1 MSNTF
6 GTKYRLTS
14 FGESHGK
21 AVGGVIDGLPS
32 GLLLNLEK
40 IQEELNRR
48 RPGQPLTTTRC
59 ESDRLEILSG
69 LLDGVTTGMP
79 LGFLVYNNDQ
89 RSGDYELLKNN
100 YRPSHADYT
109 WEAKY
114 GLHDYRG
121 GGRSS
126 AREHIARVVGGAVAK
141 QILEAHNISFSAH
154 VSQIGGCTTP
164 ESMEKLLERVISE
177 GDSVGGVVSCVIK
190 GVPVGLG
197 EPVFGKF
204 QALLASAMM
213 SINAAK
219 GFEYGMGF
227 AAAEMLGSEHNDTYI
242 ALGKTEQNRAGGIL
256 GGVTSGEEI
265 RFRVAFKPT
274 SSIAKKQQT
283 ITKEG
288 EKTEIKIEGRHDP
301 CVAIRAVPVVEAMA
315 AMVTLDLFLLSKRE

>member
-6 GTKYRLTS
+6 GSIYKLTS

-32 GLLLNLEK
+32 GLLLNVEK

-89 RSGDYELLKNN
+89 RSSDYELLKNN

-109 WEAKY
+109 WETKY
-114 GLHDYRG
+114 GLHDHRG

-141 QILEAHNISFSAH
+141 QILSAHSISFAAH
-154 VSQIGGCTTP
+154 VSQIGTCTTP
-164 ESMEKLLERVISE
+164 ESMKQLVEKVREE
-177 GDSVGGVVSCVIK
+177 GDSVGGIVSCVIK

-204 QALLASAMM
+204 QAALAGAMM

-227 AAAEMLGSEHNDTYI
+227 ASAEMLGSEHNDTYI
-242 ALGKTEQNRAGGIL
+242 ALGKTEQNKAGGIL
-256 GGVTSGEEI
+256 GGVTSGEDI
-265 RFRVAFKPT
+265 YFRVAFKPT
-274 SSIAKKQQT
+274 SSIAKRQST
-283 ITKEG
+283 ITKKG
-288 EKTEIKIEGRHDP
+288 EKTEIAIDGRHDP
-301 CVAIRAVPVVEAMA
+301 CVAMRAVPVVEAMA